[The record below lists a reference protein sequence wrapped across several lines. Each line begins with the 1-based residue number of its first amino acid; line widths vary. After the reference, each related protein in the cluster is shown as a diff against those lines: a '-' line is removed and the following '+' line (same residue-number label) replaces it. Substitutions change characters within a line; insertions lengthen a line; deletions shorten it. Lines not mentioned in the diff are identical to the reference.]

1 MSTTEVRLRP
11 NHKWRAV
18 LLAPLALGFVYYRL
32 GYLPLPFWIIGG
44 ALLLAIPFS
53 FLKGN
58 GAGPCIML
66 TDAGLLDTR
75 LKVGLIRWAD
85 IRRAYRYS
93 VQGVQ
98 YICLDLHDM
107 KNYVARRP
115 TWFRLLSNIQRIV
128 GLSPIAIGTG
138 GLDMDTETLLHRI
151 QQGCQEAYGKR

>member
-1 MSTTEVRLRP
+1 MSTIEIRVRP
-11 NHKWRAV
+11 NTKWRAV

-44 ALLLAIPFS
+44 ALLLLIPFS
-53 FLKGN
+53 LLKGN
-58 GAGPCIML
+58 GEGPCVVL
-66 TDAGLLDTR
+66 SEGGLLDRR

-98 YICLDLHDM
+98 YICLDLHNM
-107 KNYVARRP
+107 EKYVARRP
-115 TWFRLLSNIQRIV
+115 AWFRVLSNFQRLV

-138 GLDMDTETLLHRI
+138 GLDMDTETLLNRI
-151 QQGCQEAYGKR
+151 HQGCQAAQVKR